1 VSSGCN
7 PIPVNFEEPAN
18 DGGTI
23 LTGTIGESPRSAK
36 SRPFVFG
43 GAIAVNVGLLVAG
56 TVLLAV
62 MPSSAPVAVVLI
74 AIALA
79 YFAWLEAFN
88 RMMERRIARNSEL
101 LLEDVRA
108 VINSG
113 EQR

>member
-1 VSSGCN
+1 
-7 PIPVNFEEPAN
+7 
-18 DGGTI
+18 
-23 LTGTIGESPRSAK
+23 
-36 SRPFVFG
+36 VFG
-43 GAIAVNVGLLVAG
+43 GAIAVSVGLLVAG

-62 MPSSAPVAVVLI
+62 VPSSAPVAVVLI